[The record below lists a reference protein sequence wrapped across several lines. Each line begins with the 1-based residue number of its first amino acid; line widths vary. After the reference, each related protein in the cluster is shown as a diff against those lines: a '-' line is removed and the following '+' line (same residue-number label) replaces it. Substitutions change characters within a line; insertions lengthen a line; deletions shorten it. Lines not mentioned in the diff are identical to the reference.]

1 MEIISKTY
9 LSLSKSVCQNC
20 GTINSVDGINAYS
33 CGKDVYS
40 LNPCD
45 SNFFLDFDNTT
56 YTAIDSRTH
65 TATLKA
71 GQYCQF
77 CKGTYTQAKE
87 ETENHSFHETV
98 DGELG
103 NQRFHVTADC
113 EDCGYK
119 KNEYAAAKAV
129 IQSYYG
135 KVDGQAHTITVKEL
149 TDNGVHTSIHYG
161 TEAGKCNKSSA
172 PNYTEEGYYPVYYE
186 IDYTYGGESMTENGV
201 SYVWLL
207 ADSTSD
213 TTTNSVHTH
222 DYRFLET
229 IRPTCTELGY
239 DRFQCATCGA
249 LQKTNYTPASGHD
262 YNTVVIRDA
271 SCQQGGLEL
280 HACKSCGS
288 YYTENTSMTDHRYQT
303 NKIASTCTV
312 NGYTEHICID
322 CGYKY
327 ITDLTPLAKHDY
339 KENVTT
345 PTCKTKGF
353 TTYTL

>member
-56 YTAIDSRTH
+56 YTAIDSRSIRRRSKPGSIVNSVKAH
-65 TATLKA
+65 IHRLKRKPKTIV
-71 GQYCQF
+71 F
-77 CKGTYTQAKE
+77 TK
-87 ETENHSFHETV
+87 TV

-345 PTCKTKGF
+345 PTCKTKRL
-353 TTYTL
+353 YNIYL